1 MKKSRF
7 NEEQIVRVLKEL
19 EVGGKPKEVCRRLGI
34 SDQTLYNWRQKYGGM
49 EIADV
54 RRLKGL
60 EEENR
65 QLKQVVAEQL
75 LEIAAIKAALTKKW

>member
-7 NEEQIVRVLKEL
+7 SEEQIVRVLKEV
-19 EVGGKPKEVCRRLGI
+19 ESGSKPKDVCRRLGI

-49 EIADV
+49 EVPDV

-60 EEENR
+60 EDENR
-65 QLKQVVAEQL
+65 KLKQVVAEQL
-75 LEIAAIKAALTKKW
+75 LEITAIKAALTKKW